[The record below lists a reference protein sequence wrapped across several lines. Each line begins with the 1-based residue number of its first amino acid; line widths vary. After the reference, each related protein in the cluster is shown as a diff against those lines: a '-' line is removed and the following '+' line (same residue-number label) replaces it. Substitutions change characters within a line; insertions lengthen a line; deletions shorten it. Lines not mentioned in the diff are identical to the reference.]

1 MRLVYRLICALLLLL
16 CMQHASAVEP
26 TWTWRPYGGGNAYSN
41 SGSCVSDI
49 IAAHKRSYPDTG
61 ACYTYTNVS
70 GLISGVPWAGFE
82 VGGCGSGGTACIAEN
97 PVCPAGYKLEGLQ
110 CIEDGPKQCAQGSE
124 LVDGQ
129 CVCKPGF
136 VQGDGGC
143 FPEKDKPCAGLEDFC
158 GDRKKQGW
166 NAIFKAPGAGAEF
179 VCHSA
184 ENANSGGWSEP
195 AFPGC
200 SKGCMVSTGTTV
212 SVKDDAGKWYTTG
225 TGSYVGST
233 CDPNVINKLNEGKED
248 EKEVT
253 PPDSKDPG
261 KCNGQAGTV
270 NGKDVCLPWSGA
282 EGDNKSETKQKP
294 DGSTTKTDT
303 KTTCTGNSCTTTT
316 TTTGKDSSGNT
327 TGTTTTSTTT
337 TKDDYCSRNSG
348 SSVCGA
354 LDPTKKPGTGT
365 GGGSGSGSGSGS
377 CEGADCED
385 NDGPTLPG
393 KPAFGKF
400 GAPEQPKLYTTKYP
414 DGIAGVWSAKTA
426 EIKSAPISNLVG
438 DLMPK
443 VADGGT
449 PPTWIIDL
457 DMGGIGNFGQRD
469 ISPPSWLW
477 GVLKAITI
485 LSALLLARRLVFGG

>member
-1 MRLVYRLICALLLLL
+1 MINFLRISIL
-16 CMQHASAVEP
+16 
-26 TWTWRPYGGGNAYSN
+26 
-41 SGSCVSDI
+41 I
-49 IAAHKRSYPDTG
+49 IATFFASISYAAL
-61 ACYTYTNVS
+61 ACNAKNFPYTNDVNDPKVIKTWS
-70 GLISGVPWAGFE
+70 CYGST
-82 VGGCGSGGTACIAEN
+82 CGWQYSGGYLGEPGYFQGMCSSE
-97 PVCPAGYKLEGLQ
+97 CPPNASRNEKGECTCNHGYSDK
-110 CIEDGPKQCAQGSE
+110 
-124 LVDGQ
+124 DGQ
-129 CVCKPGF
+129 CVPDNGGGGNG
-136 VQGDGGC
+136 GDGST
-143 FPEKDKPCAGLEDFC
+143 DKCKGLEEFC
-158 GDRKKQGW
+158 SDRKKQGW
-166 NAIFKAPGAGAEF
+166 NAIFRAPGMGAEF
-179 VCHSA
+179 VCHAA

-200 SKGCMVSTGTTV
+200 TRGCMVSTGTTV
-212 SVKDDAGKWYTTG
+212 SVQDDAGKWYTTG
-225 TGSYVGST
+225 TGSYVGSS
-233 CDPNVINKLNEGKED
+233 CDPNVINKLNEGKPD

-282 EGDNKSETKQKP
+282 EGDNKSETKKNA

-337 TKDDYCSRNSG
+337 TKEDYCAKNSG

-377 CEGADCED
+377 CEGTDCED

-426 EIKSAPISNLVG
+426 EIKSAPIANLVG

>member
-1 MRLVYRLICALLLLL
+1 MIIRRIIFAIAIMFCAVSAHAVSKVIVWGYGSNGPWFPTVEEACIASVSYLNSDYNYKFSRVRDENKCVYTGNIGSSQYSTELGMTGISRCPAGSSDVGGA
-16 CMQHASAVEP
+16 CQCDSGQESNGQC
-26 TWTWRPYGGGNAYSN
+26 TGGNGGGNIDACKGLNDYCSSRQKWSVQFRSPGMN
-41 SGSCVSDI
+41 SD
-49 IAAHKRSYPDTG
+49 
-61 ACYTYTNVS
+61 
-70 GLISGVPWAGFE
+70 
-82 VGGCGSGGTACIAEN
+82 
-97 PVCPAGYKLEGLQ
+97 
-110 CIEDGPKQCAQGSE
+110 
-124 LVDGQ
+124 
-129 CVCKPGF
+129 
-136 VQGDGGC
+136 
-143 FPEKDKPCAGLEDFC
+143 
-158 GDRKKQGW
+158 
-166 NAIFKAPGAGAEF
+166 F
-179 VCHSA
+179 VCQA
-184 ENANSGGWSEP
+184 AVNENSGGGAEP

-282 EGDNKSETKQKP
+282 EGDNKTETKKNP

-337 TKDDYCSRNSG
+337 TKDDYCAKNSG

-377 CEGADCED
+377 CEGTDCED

-443 VADGGT
+443 VTDGGT

>member
-1 MRLVYRLICALLLLL
+1 LDPTFDSADAACAAGLPV
-16 CMQHASAVEP
+16 C
-26 TWTWRPYGGGNAYSN
+26 GGNCGGIEGWTGFADGPICNKYKPGVGVAGPAGTWFEKLSCPK
-41 SGSCVSDI
+41 GQKLEGRECVSD
-49 IAAHKRSYPDTG
+49 
-61 ACYTYTNVS
+61 
-70 GLISGVPWAGFE
+70 
-82 VGGCGSGGTACIAEN
+82 GSGG
-97 PVCPAGYKLEGLQ
+97 
-110 CIEDGPKQCAQGSE
+110 
-124 LVDGQ
+124 
-129 CVCKPGF
+129 
-136 VQGDGGC
+136 DGGNVDAC
-143 FPEKDKPCAGLEDFC
+143 KGLEDFC
-158 GDRKKQGW
+158 SDRKKQGW
-166 NAIFKAPGAGAEF
+166 NAIFRAPGMGAEF
-179 VCHSA
+179 VCHAA

-212 SVKDDAGKWYTTG
+212 SVQDDAGKWYTTG
-225 TGSYVGST
+225 TGSYAGST

-282 EGDNKSETKQKP
+282 EGDNKSETKQNP

-377 CEGADCED
+377 CEGTDCED

-426 EIKSAPISNLVG
+426 EIKSAPIANLVG

>member
-1 MRLVYRLICALLLLL
+1 MRNLFRTLCALALLVFGAAA
-16 CMQHASAVEP
+16 HADFGRPATYIFNGQSYPSAAAACKAVDPSYPPAMGVEP
-26 TWTWRPYGGGNAYSN
+26 
-41 SGSCVSDI
+41 SGSAAETYWTHMCLRPDSDSGAPASVGSHCPD
-49 IAAHKRSYPDTG
+49 IAGRTRIARTPGPIAGRGVTLDADTCNYSGSDPDGTG
-61 ACYTYTNVS
+61 NNEAC
-70 GLISGVPWAGFE
+70 
-82 VGGCGSGGTACIAEN
+82 
-97 PVCPAGYKLEGLQ
+97 K
-110 CIEDGPKQCAQGSE
+110 
-124 LVDGQ
+124 
-129 CVCKPGF
+129 
-136 VQGDGGC
+136 
-143 FPEKDKPCAGLEDFC
+143 GLEDFC
-158 GDRKKQGW
+158 SDRKKQGW
-166 NAIFKAPGAGAEF
+166 NAIFRAPGMGAEF
-179 VCHSA
+179 VCHAA

-212 SVKDDAGKWYTTG
+212 SVQDDAGKWYTTG
-225 TGSYVGST
+225 TGSYAGST

-282 EGDNKSETKQKP
+282 EGDNKSETKKNP

-337 TKDDYCSRNSG
+337 TKDDYCSKNSG

-354 LDPTKKPGTGT
+354 LDPSKKPGTGT
-365 GGGSGSGSGSGS
+365 GGGSGGSGSGS

-426 EIKSAPISNLVG
+426 EIKSAPIANLVG